1 MGRELC
7 PISWFFHTR
16 RPFTALKSACLY
28 AILRYILNDCRLRE
42 GALPPRRAREVMLM
56 LMVYLST
63 IENPAEKIKFEELY
77 YKYRGFML
85 RVASRVLRGEQDA
98 EDAVHNA
105 FLSIA
110 KNMTL
115 LPPLDSPQM
124 RGFLYIVTENK
135 AIDILRER
143 GRREIEAPLDDEP
156 LCAPEERE
164 NHLAWCI
171 SQLPP
176 RYQEVIL
183 LKYSHGYS
191 TREIAKIFG
200 ISFAAASKL
209 DQRAKNKL
217 KELCEREGLL

>member
-1 MGRELC
+1 
-7 PISWFFHTR
+7 
-16 RPFTALKSACLY
+16 
-28 AILRYILNDCRLRE
+28 
-42 GALPPRRAREVMLM
+42 M

-63 IENPAEKIKFEELY
+63 IETPEEKVKFEALY
-77 YKYRGFML
+77 DKYRGFML
-85 RVASRVLRGEQDA
+85 KVASRVLRGEQDA

-105 FLSIA
+105 LLSIA
-110 KNMTL
+110 KNMAL

-143 GRREIEAPLDDEP
+143 GRREIEEPLDGQQ
-156 LCAPEERE
+156 LRAAEEGE
-164 NHLAWCI
+164 DHLAWCI
-171 SQLPP
+171 AQLPP

-200 ISFAAASKL
+200 ISFSAASKL
-209 DQRAKNKL
+209 DQRAKNRL
-217 KELCEREGLL
+217 RELCEREGLL